1 MNCKLEF
8 TSYITKFLLLFVCLI
23 VCLMCLFVQS
33 SLSSAGNARVSILAN
48 TPCPGCAIHNVCIT
62 NRGKTSIQH
71 VSKYISN
78 SLHMLSNI
86 EQIYLKQTAHVIK
99 YRTKY
104 ILNRLEIY
112 YQMLNKIYLKQ
123 IGDIL
128 SNVELI
134 AHPFHP
140 NESTCLLKRTN
151 KFLSNQRNFDQINL
165 YPIKL
170 FWTNKF
176 L

>member
-1 MNCKLEF
+1 
-8 TSYITKFLLLFVCLI
+8 
-23 VCLMCLFVQS
+23 
-33 SLSSAGNARVSILAN
+33 
-48 TPCPGCAIHNVCIT
+48 
-62 NRGKTSIQH
+62 
-71 VSKYISN
+71 
-78 SLHMLSNI
+78 MLSNI

-112 YQMLNKIYLKQ
+112 YQMLNKINLKQ

-140 NESTCLLKRTN
+140 NDSTCLTKRTN
-151 KFLSNQRNFDQINL
+151 NFLSNRRIFDQINL
-165 YPIKL
+165 YQIKQIL
-170 FWTNKF
+170 NKF
-176 L
+176 FLSNQTNFDQINFYQIKQILNK